1 MTFRVNQ
8 KKKYY
13 CSDRVMYLGIMTGS
27 CLIFCEGVHKYHI
40 CLVNIVAMQNVQSAE
55 INRSLQTF
63 QSGIFLNIKLMEPHR
78 SGAWYVVMN
87 LNAFQNFILTV
98 CFWWFNAINSIN
110 PIKSA
115 VAAEF
120 IYIYLIN
127 SIKFR
132 FQIETTVVSS
142 QNIFPLK
149 LKHEKEI
156 KEATH
161 HTIYSIPS
169 SLWLRHVSI
178 NYGLL

>member
-1 MTFRVNQ
+1 MPCQ
-8 KKKYY
+8 H
-13 CSDRVMYLGIMTGS
+13 CSNANCTI
-27 CLIFCEGVHKYHI
+27 
-40 CLVNIVAMQNVQSAE
+40 QSSE
-55 INRSLQTF
+55 INWR
-63 QSGIFLNIKLMEPHR
+63 LNNKQASSLMEPHR
-78 SGAWYVVMN
+78 SGAWYVVMD

-161 HTIYSIPS
+161 HTKYSIPS

-178 NYGLL
+178 NYGLPEPEP